1 VTRYYRLNLVDTLIK
16 YRITVASTT
25 GNLSDPNCSFIA
37 LSPKLVKAVNCMIV
51 LPTRLISFKGQVNN
65 AHGVLQWTSA
75 SEVDGITFT
84 VESSNDGLNFTTVG
98 AIHGQAPAGSGS
110 TYQFTDPNGLSGAR
124 YYRIRL
130 SAGSYSQYSS
140 QVLLTDGTIV
150 FDVRNLGN
158 PFTDHINMEIASPA
172 DMQARLNLVDMYG
185 RVVRVQQ
192 QFINQGVNII
202 AIDGLGNLS
211 NGTYI
216 LQIIAGDKI
225 ITRKM
230 AKLSK

>member
-1 VTRYYRLNLVDTLIK
+1 LNLVDTIIK

-25 GNLSDPNCSFIA
+25 GNLSDPNCSYIT
-37 LSPKLVKAVNCMIV
+37 LSPKLVRAINCMIV

-65 AHGVLQWTSA
+65 THGVLQWTSA
-75 SEVDGITFT
+75 NEVDGALFT
-84 VESSNDGLNFTTVG
+84 VESSNDGLNFTAIG

-110 TYQFTDPNGLSGAR
+110 AYQFTDPNGLAGAR
-124 YYRIRL
+124 YYRIRI
-130 SAGSYSQYSS
+130 SAGTYSQYSN
-140 QVLLTDGTIV
+140 QILLTDGTIV

-158 PFTDHINMEIASPA
+158 PFTDHINMEIVSPA

-185 RVVRVQQ
+185 RMVKVQQ
-192 QFINQGVNII
+192 QFINQGVNVIS
-202 AIDGLGNLS
+202 IDGLGSLS

-225 ITRKM
+225 ITHKV